1 MSQVCSALREELESQ
16 NQQRMDALNKKFI
29 PLVVTDEPSRK
40 ANYKISAMRVLYEL
54 HSLKQRRAFM
64 SLRAEIEEGNRV
76 KVENEV
82 GIMTLSYLGLM
93 ILIQGA
99 ETQRKDLRPKSSSYK
114 YHKRN
119 SYLTLGCFSKQV

>member
-1 MSQVCSALREELESQ
+1 
-16 NQQRMDALNKKFI
+16 MDALNKKFI

-64 SLRAEIEEGNRV
+64 ILRAEIEEGNRV

-82 GIMTLSYLGLM
+82 GFLKNHILKLKFNNLSKV
-93 ILIQGA
+93 
-99 ETQRKDLRPKSSSYK
+99 RKLREKISDLKVQVTSITKGIPISHWDVLASRYSMSSLYA
-114 YHKRN
+114 N
-119 SYLTLGCFSKQV
+119 I

>member
-1 MSQVCSALREELESQ
+1 MKEKWAKGTEEEAEKTAPLEQVCSALREELEHQ

-64 SLRAEIEEGNRV
+64 ILRAEIEEGNRV

-82 GIMTLSYLGLM
+82 GFFLESH
-93 ILIQGA
+93 
-99 ETQRKDLRPKSSSYK
+99 S
-114 YHKRN
+114 
-119 SYLTLGCFSKQV
+119 